1 MKQLN
6 QLHQH
11 PSNQVQSIK
20 DVIKAAIEKFPTLS
34 NKQMGLIITGAVF
47 GMGEMKQLKRK

>member
-6 QLHQH
+6 QLQQRA
-11 PSNQVQSIK
+11 SDQVQSIK
-20 DVIKAAIEKFPTLS
+20 DVIKAAMEKFPTLA

-47 GMGEMKQLKRK
+47 GIEKMKQSE